1 MDKADRGTC
10 EVWIQAAVPGEA
22 GGLASMIAPL
32 IDQDADAL
40 EAALLEGPVQAG
52 RDLSAGEASQLA
64 EILEGFGARAEV
76 RMGFG
81 AGPAL
86 PAMAPPPGAHL
97 RSTQP
102 FDAGALRATLEARG
116 IDLGGVLR
124 GKPEVPRDM
133 AETPPVAA
141 LAPEPEI
148 LIPLAGPVPELA
160 MQAPIIDKALL
171 PPLPRPPQ
179 RQAARSAPPPPVEQP
194 VVARR
199 RRRRPPAPRRHRRA
213 GPPPPAPRS
222 CCHGQPPADVRR
234 RAPHPGPLMTDEPTQ
249 VNPMDEELLQAALA
263 AAEAAEVAVAVPPP
277 LAPTP
282 PPRTPTAPPA
292 PTAPPPVTG
301 PARPAATTGEEPALR
316 GKVGLPR
323 SLQSSRDDLPPWF
336 PRVPMRPEAAPK
348 RSRLP
353 LVLFGIGV
361 AVALGTL
368 AFFLLR

>member
-86 PAMAPPPGAHL
+86 PAVAPPPGAHL

-124 GKPEVPRDM
+124 GKASIR
-133 AETPPVAA
+133 
-141 LAPEPEI
+141 
-148 LIPLAGPVPELA
+148 
-160 MQAPIIDKALL
+160 ID
-171 PPLPRPPQ
+171 
-179 RQAARSAPPPPVEQP
+179 
-194 VVARR
+194 
-199 RRRRPPAPRRHRRA
+199 
-213 GPPPPAPRS
+213 
-222 CCHGQPPADVRR
+222 
-234 RAPHPGPLMTDEPTQ
+234 
-249 VNPMDEELLQAALA
+249 
-263 AAEAAEVAVAVPPP
+263 
-277 LAPTP
+277 
-282 PPRTPTAPPA
+282 
-292 PTAPPPVTG
+292 
-301 PARPAATTGEEPALR
+301 
-316 GKVGLPR
+316 
-323 SLQSSRDDLPPWF
+323 
-336 PRVPMRPEAAPK
+336 
-348 RSRLP
+348 
-353 LVLFGIGV
+353 
-361 AVALGTL
+361 
-368 AFFLLR
+368 